1 MDLDL
6 IEKLFALLD
15 KSTAE
20 ELEVTENGVTIRM
33 AKRAQSF
40 ARADVPRVTAPA
52 GPSGADAVSDAL
64 SFGIIDVRAGMTGT
78 FYRAAAPD
86 SPPYAEIGTR
96 VSDGDRLGLIEA
108 MKTFNPVEAECDG
121 VVTEIA
127 AEDGALVEAGDILFR
142 IEKAPA

>member
-33 AKRAQSF
+33 AKRAQSL
-40 ARADVPRVTAPA
+40 ARAETPRAVTPA
-52 GPSGADAVSDAL
+52 GPSGPDSAAVAAPS
-64 SFGIIDVRAGMTGT
+64 GIVDVRAGMTGT

-86 SPPYAEIGTR
+86 SPPYAEVGSR

-127 AEDGALVEAGDILFR
+127 AADGALVEAGALLFR
-142 IEKAPA
+142 IEKARP